1 MRNSG
6 EPGECSRR
14 ENNNFYRGKIPEK
27 FSLQTLTDF
36 IGVQK
41 DAPSKFYGPAMP
53 ESIF

>member
-1 MRNSG
+1 MRKSG
-6 EPGECSRR
+6 EPGEGSQR
-14 ENNNFYRGKIPEK
+14 ENNHFNQGKIPEK